1 MSDEKIVSDMIKYI
15 EDKERKVQA
24 SKLANDSQA
33 KTDVVKAILDELER
47 EIKNENK
54 KNRV

>member
-24 SKLANDSQA
+24 SKLANCFASSVRF
-33 KTDVVKAILDELER
+33 TY
-47 EIKNENK
+47 
-54 KNRV
+54 

>member
-1 MSDEKIVSDMIKYI
+1 MSDEIIVSDLIKYF

-54 KNRV
+54 

>member
-33 KTDVVKAILDELER
+33 KIDVVKAILDELER

-54 KNRV
+54 

>member
-1 MSDEKIVSDMIKYI
+1 MSDEKIINGMITFI

-24 SKLANDSQA
+24 SKLATDSTA

-47 EIKNENK
+47 EIKDEDQ
-54 KNRV
+54 